1 MADQIDWIA
10 LAVFLF
16 FFILVTVMGFFAAR
30 WKAGPV
36 SEHLDEWGLGGRQ
49 FGTWITWFLVGGD
62 FYTAYTVIAVPALV
76 YAVGAY
82 GFFALPYTIIVYPFV
97 FAVMPILWKVAHANG
112 HVTAADVVL
121 GTYGSRG
128 LELAV
133 AITGMIATMPYIALQ
148 LIGMGV
154 VIKAMGLTGELP
166 IVAAFII
173 LALYTYSSGL
183 RAPALIAFVKDI
195 MIYIVVLVAVVVVP
209 ARLGGYGAV
218 FAAAGDAFAA
228 KGGATGLTLKPA
240 QMLPYATLALGSALA
255 AFMYPHTLTG
265 IFASKSA
272 DTIRKNAV
280 LLPAYTLLL
289 GLIALLGYMAYAA
302 NIKVTSTNDVV
313 PTLFKVLFPSW
324 FAGFAFSAIAIGA
337 LVPAAVMS
345 IGAANLFTRN
355 VWKSYVNPDISH
367 AGEAAVAKIASLV
380 VKVGALAFILFLPTQ
395 YALDLQLLGGLW
407 ILQTF
412 PALVFGL
419 FTRWF
424 RAEGLLLG
432 WAVGNSLGIVDGM
445 EQRAEAAREHRSRRR
460 QLCVLCRARRADPQ
474 CRRRS
479 HRDRHRRADLAA
491 QRGCRILIAVRLAAH
506 ALRSAG
512 GVSATNRLRKVPM
525 PLISISTTSPALR
538 SGEAPSVPIQITS
551 PGHSVKYFVSSTMNG
566 LMPKIMSLVRKRL
579 LSLPFTLTMV
589 SILSRSTSVSI
600 HGPIGL
606 KVSAFLARHSPRS
619 AFCQLRSL
627 TSLPM
632 V

>member
-1 MADQIDWIA
+1 MANQIDWVA

-16 FFILVTVMGFFAAR
+16 FFLLVTVMGFLAAR

-36 SEHLDEWGLGGRQ
+36 SAHLDEWGLGGRQ
-49 FGTWITWFLVGGD
+49 FGIWITWFLIGGD

-97 FAVMPILWKVAHANG
+97 FAVMPLLWKVAQANG
-112 HVTAADVVL
+112 YVTAADVVH

-133 AITGMIATMPYIALQ
+133 P

-154 VIKAMGLTGELP
+154 TIKAMGLTGDLP
-166 IVAAFII
+166 IIAAFII

-195 MIYIVVLVAVVVVP
+195 MIYIVVLVAVGVVP
-209 ARLGGYGAV
+209 MKLGGYGAV
-218 FAAAGDAFAA
+218 FSAANDAFAA
-228 KGGATGLTLKPA
+228 KGGATGLILKPS
-240 QMLPYATLALGSALA
+240 QLLPYATLALGSALA

-272 DTIRKNAV
+272 NTIRKNAI

-302 NIKVTSTNDVV
+302 HIKVASNNDVV
-313 PTLFKVLFPSW
+313 PALFKELFPSW

-355 VWKSYVNPDISH
+355 IWKSYVNPDISH
-367 AGEAAVAKIASLV
+367 AGEASVAKMASLV
-380 VKVGALAFILFLPTQ
+380 VKLGALAFTIFLPTQ

-432 WAVGNSLGIVDGM
+432 WAAGILWGTWT
-445 EQRAEAAREHRSRRR
+445 AWS
-460 QLCVLCRARRADPQ
+460 
-474 CRRRS
+474 
-479 HRDRHRRADLAA
+479 
-491 QRGCRILIAVRLAAH
+491 
-506 ALRSAG
+506 
-512 GVSATNRLRKVPM
+512 
-525 PLISISTTSPALR
+525 
-538 SGEAPSVPIQITS
+538 
-551 PGHSVKYFVSSTMNG
+551 NG
-566 LMPKIMSLVRKRL
+566 LKPLAT
-579 LSLPFTLTMV
+579 LSVGDASYVFYVGLGALILNVVVAVIVTAIVSMV
-589 SILSRSTSVSI
+589 
-600 HGPIGL
+600 
-606 KVSAFLARHSPRS
+606 SPRS
-619 AFCQLRSL
+619 PATAS
-627 TSLPM
+627 T
-632 V
+632 